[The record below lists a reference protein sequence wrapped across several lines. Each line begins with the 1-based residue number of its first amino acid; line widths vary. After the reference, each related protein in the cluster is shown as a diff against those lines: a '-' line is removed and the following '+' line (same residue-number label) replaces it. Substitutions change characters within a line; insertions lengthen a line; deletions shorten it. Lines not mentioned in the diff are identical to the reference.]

1 VRRRDRRVDMGR
13 VRNAFLVL
21 AATLALMP
29 LTGPAGASNDPSFPT
44 QWGMARI
51 GAETAWTRTTGAGI
65 RIGVVDTGVDLAHED
80 LVGRVVA
87 HTSCVDSGG
96 DPAKCEGSGQDV
108 YGHGTHV
115 AGISA
120 AVRDNGVGV
129 AGVAPDATLVVAR
142 AFTETGS
149 ANEED
154 VIAGIK
160 WVVDQGAKVV
170 NLSLGEALFV
180 TAATLGS
187 GLVEGIDYAWSHGAV
202 PVVSSGNE
210 DLFGLGIGSNQYG
223 DLDALVV
230 GATGPDKQVASYSSP
245 TGNAK
250 WALVAPGGSG
260 SSENDE
266 NVLSTWWA
274 EGKANQYE
282 YLAGTSM
289 AAPHVSGAVAL
300 LLAQGLSQQ
309 QAVDRILETA
319 DAGVVCGPNSP
330 TCRGGLDVAAATG
343 AR

>member
-1 VRRRDRRVDMGR
+1 MAGGR
-13 VRNAFLVL
+13 HRITAVVVALVM
-21 AATLALMP
+21 AL
-29 LTGPAGASNDPSFPT
+29 GPGGGSVSASNDASFDKL
-44 QWGMARI
+44 WGLAQI
-51 GAETAWTRTTGAGI
+51 GAPAAWTKTTGAGV
-65 RIGVVDTGVDLAHED
+65 RIGIVDTGVDLAHED

-87 HTSCVDSGG
+87 HTSCVGADG
-96 DPAKCEGSGQDV
+96 DPAKCEGSAQDV

-115 AGISA
+115 AGIAA

-129 AGVAPDATLVVAR
+129 AGVAPDASLVVAR
-142 AFTETGS
+142 AFSETGS
-149 ANEED
+149 ASQAD

-160 WVVDQGAKVV
+160 WVVDHGARVV

-180 TAATLGS
+180 TSATFGT

-202 PVVSSGNE
+202 AVVSSGNE
-210 DLFGLGIGSNQYG
+210 DLFGLGIGSNEYG
-223 DLDALVV
+223 DLNALVV
-230 GATGPDKQVASYSSP
+230 GATGPDKRAAGYSSP
-245 TGNAK
+245 SGSAK

-260 SSENDE
+260 GPDEE

-274 EGKANQYE
+274 EGEANQYE

-289 AAPHVSGAVAL
+289 AAPHVAGAVAL

-309 QAVDRILETA
+309 EAVDRILDTA
-319 DAGVVCGPNSP
+319 DQSVACGPNSP

>member
-1 VRRRDRRVDMGR
+1 VAGGRRKIAAAVAG
-13 VRNAFLVL
+13 LVM
-21 AATLALMP
+21 AL
-29 LTGPAGASNDPSFPT
+29 GPGGASVSASNDASFDKL
-44 QWGMARI
+44 WGLAQI
-51 GAETAWTRTTGAGI
+51 GAPSAWTKTTGAGI
-65 RIGVVDTGVDLAHED
+65 RIGIVDTGVDLAHED

-87 HTSCVDSGG
+87 HTSCIDTTG
-96 DPAKCEGSGQDV
+96 DQAKCDGTAQDV

-115 AGISA
+115 SGIA
-120 AVRDNGVGV
+120 AALRDNGVGV
-129 AGVAPDATLVVAR
+129 AGVAPDASLVVAR

-149 ANEED
+149 ANEAD

-160 WVVDQGAKVV
+160 WVVDHGATVV

-210 DLFGLGIGSNQYG
+210 DLFGLGIGSNEYG

-260 SSENDE
+260 GSDEE

-274 EGKANQYE
+274 EGKQNQYE
-282 YLAGTSM
+282 YVAGTSM
-289 AAPHVSGAVAL
+289 AAPHVAGAVAL

-309 QAVDRILETA
+309 QAVDRILDTA
-319 DAGVVCGPNSP
+319 DQSVTCGPNSP
-330 TCRGGLDVAAATG
+330 TCRGGLDVASATG

>member
-1 VRRRDRRVDMGR
+1 MRGR
-13 VRNAFLVL
+13 QHI
-21 AATLALMP
+21 AAVVAGLALG
-29 LTGPAGASNDPSFPT
+29 LGPGGVSASASNDASYDKL
-44 QWGMARI
+44 WGLAQI
-51 GAETAWTRTTGAGI
+51 GAPAAWTKTTGEGI
-65 RIGVVDTGVDLAHED
+65 RIGIVDTGVDLAHED
-80 LVGRVVA
+80 LAGRVAA
-87 HTSCVDSGG
+87 HASCVDSGG
-96 DPAKCEGSGQDV
+96 DPAKCDGPGQDV

-115 AGISA
+115 AGIAA

-129 AGVAPDATLVVAR
+129 AGVAPDASLVVAK
-142 AFTETGS
+142 AFSASGS

-160 WVVDQGAKVV
+160 WVVDHGAKVV

-180 TAATLGS
+180 TAATLGTS
-187 GLVEGIDYAWSHGAV
+187 LVEGIDSAWSHGAV

-210 DLFGLGIGSNQYG
+210 DLFGLGIGSNEYG

-230 GATGPDKQVASYSSP
+230 GATGPDRQVAGYSSP

-260 SSENDE
+260 SSKDDE

-282 YLAGTSM
+282 YQAGTSM
-289 AAPHVSGAVAL
+289 AAPHVAGAVAL

-319 DAGVVCGPNSP
+319 DQSVACGPNSP

>member
-1 VRRRDRRVDMGR
+1 VAGARQKI
-13 VRNAFLVL
+13 
-21 AATLALMP
+21 AAVVAGLALA
-29 LTGPAGASNDPSFPT
+29 LGPGGASVSASNDASFDKL
-44 QWGMARI
+44 WGLAQI
-51 GAETAWTRTTGAGI
+51 GAPAAWTRTTGEGI
-65 RIGVVDTGVDLAHED
+65 RIGIIDTGVDLAHED
-80 LVGRVVA
+80 LAGRVVA
-87 HTSCVDSGG
+87 HTTCVDSGG
-96 DPAKCEGSGQDV
+96 DPAKCEGTGQDV

-129 AGVAPDATLVVAR
+129 AGVAPDASLVVVR
-142 AFTETGS
+142 AFSETGS
-149 ANEED
+149 ANSED

-160 WVVDQGAKVV
+160 WVVDHGAKVV

-187 GLVEGIDYAWSHGAV
+187 GLVEGIEYAWSHGAV

-210 DLFGLGIGSNQYG
+210 DLFSLGIGSNEYG

-260 SSENDE
+260 GDDEE

-274 EGKANQYE
+274 DGKANQYE

-309 QAVDRILETA
+309 QAVDRLLDTA
-319 DAGVVCGPNSP
+319 DPEVVCGPNSP

>member
-1 VRRRDRRVDMGR
+1 MAGARQKIAAVVAG
-13 VRNAFLVL
+13 L
-21 AATLALMP
+21 AVGL
-29 LTGPAGASNDPSFPT
+29 GPGGVSASASNDASFDKL
-44 QWGMARI
+44 WGLAQI
-51 GAETAWTRTTGAGI
+51 GAPAAWTKTTGEGI
-65 RIGVVDTGVDLAHED
+65 RIGIVDTGVDLTHED
-80 LVGRVVA
+80 LAGRVVA

-96 DPAKCEGSGQDV
+96 DQTKCQGTGQDV
-108 YGHGTHV
+108 FGHGSHV
-115 AGISA
+115 AGTAA

-129 AGVAPDATLVVAR
+129 AGVAPEASLVVAR
-142 AFTETGS
+142 AFTESGS
-149 ANEED
+149 ATEDD
-154 VIAGIK
+154 VIASIK
-160 WVVDQGAKVV
+160 WVVDHGAKVV

-187 GLVEGIDYAWSHGAV
+187 RLVEGIDYAWSHGAV

-210 DLFGLGIGSNQYG
+210 DVFGLGIGSAEYG

-230 GATGPDKQVASYSSP
+230 GATGPDKQVAGYSSP

-260 SSENDE
+260 GGDDE

-309 QAVDRILETA
+309 QAVDRLLETA
-319 DAGVVCGPNSP
+319 DQGVACGPNSP

>member
-1 VRRRDRRVDMGR
+1 VG
-13 VRNAFLVL
+13 
-21 AATLALMP
+21 
-29 LTGPAGASNDPSFPT
+29 
-44 QWGMARI
+44 
-51 GAETAWTRTTGAGI
+51 GI
-65 RIGVVDTGVDLAHED
+65 A
-80 LVGRVVA
+80 
-87 HTSCVDSGG
+87 
-96 DPAKCEGSGQDV
+96 
-108 YGHGTHV
+108 
-115 AGISA
+115 A
-120 AVRDNGVGV
+120 AVRDNGLGV
-129 AGVAPDATLVVAR
+129 AGVAPDASLVVAR

-160 WVVDQGAKVV
+160 WVVDHGARVV

-210 DLFGLGIGSNQYG
+210 DFFGLGIGSAEYG
-223 DLDALVV
+223 ELNALVV
-230 GATGPDKQVASYSSP
+230 GATGPDKQAATYSSP

-260 SSENDE
+260 SSEPDE

-274 EGKANQYE
+274 EGKTNQYE

-289 AAPHVSGAVAL
+289 AAPHVAGAVAL
-300 LLAQGLSQQ
+300 LLAQGLSQRD
-309 QAVDRILETA
+309 AVTRILDTVDTSVA
-319 DAGVVCGPNSP
+319 CGPNSP

>member
-1 VRRRDRRVDMGR
+1 VRGARQQIAAVVAG
-13 VRNAFLVL
+13 LVL
-21 AATLALMP
+21 GL
-29 LTGPAGASNDPSFPT
+29 GPGGASVSASNDASFDKL
-44 QWGMARI
+44 WGLAQI
-51 GAETAWTRTTGAGI
+51 GAPAAWTKTTGEGI
-65 RIGVVDTGVDLAHED
+65 RIGIVDTGVDLTHED

-96 DPAKCEGSGQDV
+96 DPAKCDGPGQDE

-115 AGISA
+115 SGIAA

-129 AGVAPDATLVVAR
+129 AGVAPDASLVMAK
-142 AFTETGS
+142 AFSASGS
-149 ANEED
+149 AKEED

-160 WVVDQGAKVV
+160 WVVDHGAKVV

-180 TAATLGS
+180 TAATLGT
-187 GLVEGIDYAWSHGAV
+187 GLRDGIDYAWSHGAV

-210 DLFGLGIGSNQYG
+210 DLFGLGIGSNEYG
-223 DLDALVV
+223 ELNALVV
-230 GATGPDKQVASYSSP
+230 GATGPDRQAASYSSP

-260 SSENDE
+260 GKDDE

-289 AAPHVSGAVAL
+289 AAPHVAGAVAL

-309 QAVDRILETA
+309 EAVDRILETA
-319 DAGVVCGPNSP
+319 DPDVACGPNSP

-343 AR
+343 ASSSR

>member
-1 VRRRDRRVDMGR
+1 MAGGHSKI
-13 VRNAFLVL
+13 AAAITGLVL
-21 AATLALMP
+21 ML
-29 LTGPAGASNDPSFPT
+29 GPGGTPASASNDASFDKL
-44 QWGMARI
+44 WGLAQI
-51 GAETAWTRTTGAGI
+51 GAPSAWTRTTGEGI
-65 RIGVVDTGVDLAHED
+65 RIGIVDTGVDLTHED
-80 LVGRVVA
+80 LAGRVA
-87 HTSCVDSGG
+87 DNTSCIGTQG
-96 DPAKCEGSGQDV
+96 DQAKCEGTAQDV

-115 AGISA
+115 AGIAA

-142 AFTETGS
+142 AFTESGS
-149 ANEED
+149 AQEAD

-160 WVVDQGAKVV
+160 WVIDHGARVV
-170 NLSLGEALFV
+170 NLSLGEATFV

-210 DLFGLGIGSNQYG
+210 DLFGLGIGSNEYG
-223 DLDALVV
+223 DLNALVV
-230 GATGPDKQVASYSSP
+230 GATGPDKRVASYSSP

-260 SSENDE
+260 GDREE

-274 EGKANQYE
+274 KGKQNQYE

-289 AAPHVSGAVAL
+289 ASPHVAGAVAL
-300 LLAQGLSQQ
+300 LLAQGLTQQ
-309 QAVDRILETA
+309 QAVDRILDTA
-319 DAGVVCGPNSP
+319 DKSVECGPNSP
-330 TCRGGLDVAAATG
+330 TCVGGLDVAAATG